1 MRWICVLLATSVVA
15 TSPWLLPQSA
25 RAQSDPA
32 TSQNFGSAS
41 VLKNTTSPDTR
52 GFLKFNVAGI
62 NGRVTSATFRAFTQS
77 SSGSGYELHS
87 VADNTWTEG
96 GLNFNNKPA

>member
-25 RAQSDPA
+25 RAQYDPA

-41 VLKNTTSPDTR
+41 VIR
-52 GFLKFNVAGI
+52 I
-62 NGRVTSATFRAFTQS
+62 NATQS
-77 SSGSGYELHS
+77 TLTAFHTVDLPSTPAEPVPEPSSI
-87 VADNTWTEG
+87 VAL
-96 GLNFNNKPA
+96 GLVGMAFLVRRRRARLD